1 MVFVKCLAKNQR
13 TRWDVCASKFS
24 VAGTSFKPS
33 TIMCLFDREEKLSWS
48 AMYLMGTQPQFSSL
62 NRLFPRY
69 SMLEGVQVLDF
80 FKSSH
85 TALLSLQAFCII
97 STRLNLKHRSNLT
110 LCKKIGKLIKI
121 ADDTKGQLMHISAT
135 TKRIDQCS

>member
-69 SMLEGVQVLDF
+69 SPRSWI
-80 FKSSH
+80 SSNPA
-85 TALLSLQAFCII
+85 TQPFLSASSLQAFCII

-110 LCKKIGKLIKI
+110 LCKKFGKLIKI